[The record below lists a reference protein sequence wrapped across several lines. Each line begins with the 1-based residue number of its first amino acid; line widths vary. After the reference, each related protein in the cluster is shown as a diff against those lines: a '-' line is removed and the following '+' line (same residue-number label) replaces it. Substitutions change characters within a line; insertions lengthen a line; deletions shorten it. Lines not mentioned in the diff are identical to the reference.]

1 MVKNTLK
8 FLIFNHGLLIVI
20 GVFVYSLFNFTA
32 WIQILLGM
40 SVLGLVTRQ
49 YSQYLIIEKIKK
61 ESKNI
66 KTINEI
72 LEQDQNRMGW

>member
-8 FLIFNHGLLIVI
+8 FLIFNHGLLIII
-20 GVFVYSLFNFTA
+20 GVFIYSLFNFTS
-32 WIQILLGM
+32 WVQILLGM
-40 SVLGLVTRQ
+40 SVVGVLTKQ

-61 ESKNI
+61 ESKDI
-66 KTINEI
+66 KRINHT